1 MPTALDWTLALAV
14 ATAVGCAL
22 VAGVFFA
29 FSNFVMG
36 ALARLPDAQGAAAM
50 RSINVVVLNPGFL
63 GLFLGTAVAC
73 AALAAAAFVTRAQP
87 GSAALAAGSALYLVG
102 CLGVTMACNV
112 PRNERL
118 ARTGPASD
126 AEARAWREDLRGW
139 TRWNHVRT
147 AASLAAT
154 LSLAL
159 AVWQR
164 AAAA

>member
-1 MPTALDWTLALAV
+1 MPTATDWTLALAV
-14 ATAVGCAL
+14 ATTLGCAL

-50 RSINVVVLNPGFL
+50 RSINVAVLNRGFL
-63 GLFLGTAVAC
+63 GLFLGTGAGC
-73 AALAAAAFVTRAQP
+73 AALAAAALVARAQP
-87 GSAALAAGSALYLVG
+87 GAAALAAGSALYLAG
-102 CLGVTMACNV
+102 CLGVTLACNV

-118 ARTGPASD
+118 ARTEPGSP

-139 TRWNHVRT
+139 RGWNHVRT
-147 AASLAAT
+147 AASLAAA
-154 LSLAL
+154 LSFAL
-159 AVWQR
+159 AAWQR

>member
-1 MPTALDWTLALAV
+1 MPTAPDWTLALAAV
-14 ATAVGCAL
+14 TAFGCAL

-50 RSINVVVLNPGFL
+50 RSINAVVLNPGFL
-63 GLFLGTAVAC
+63 GLFLGTGAAC
-73 AALAAAAFVTRAQP
+73 AALAAAAFVTRAEP
-87 GSAALAAGSALYLVG
+87 GAVALAAGSALYLAG

-118 ARTGPASD
+118 ARTEPGSL

-139 TRWNHVRT
+139 TRWNHVRS
-147 AASLAAT
+147 AASLAAA

-164 AAAA
+164 SAAG